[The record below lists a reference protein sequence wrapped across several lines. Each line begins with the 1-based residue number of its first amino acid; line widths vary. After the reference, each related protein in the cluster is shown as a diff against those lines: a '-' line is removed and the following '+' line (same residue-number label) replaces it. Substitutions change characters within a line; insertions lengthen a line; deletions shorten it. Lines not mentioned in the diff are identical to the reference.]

1 MRRAAVRHR
10 QRDLLQFTLPFAR
23 LLPAQAVCHDG
34 DPAMTTD
41 NLPRR
46 DITHEEARRRT
57 DEFKVHAEA
66 WLRELVSLHDDQV
79 W

>member
-1 MRRAAVRHR
+1 
-10 QRDLLQFTLPFAR
+10 
-23 LLPAQAVCHDG
+23 
-34 DPAMTTD
+34 MTTD

-46 DITHEEARRRT
+46 DITYEEARRRT